1 MKTKFQHLGKTA
13 TKVASIL
20 ATALL
25 CAGNA
30 GAQQAQDTFKVAII
44 MPFSGA
50 YGIVGQM
57 ARRGIEVALE
67 ERGNKVLGKPVEVM
81 WEDDEANPQVGVRKA
96 NAAIANG
103 AQVILGSV
111 ASPVTL
117 ALMRLAAQNKV
128 LLFTSSSSDDRITG
142 ADKNRYTF
150 RTSNSVGMEN
160 RIIAEYIASSGMK
173 SIYGIGMDANVSR
186 DSWANLEKTMKN
198 LGVKSAGVSFNPV
211 GTADFS
217 VVIDK
222 IAKSDAQGVVT
233 YTSGGDSVS
242 FVKQAL
248 SVNLP
253 QKVKIVGNTFDET
266 TAAAIGPASIGIQTS
281 TRYNAALDTPRNKA
295 FVAAFQKKFGEVPS
309 VFSGTHYDGM
319 SWVLDV
325 VDSTKSWNTEMWVDA
340 FEGNVRENTI
350 QGRKVMRKCDHQA
363 AADGLWA
370 EIVANPANPAKPQ
383 LLVIKRFP
391 ADKLLDPC
399 PAG

>member
-1 MKTKFQHLGKTA
+1 MKTKLQLLGRTM
-13 TKVASIL
+13 TRVVSVL
-20 ATALL
+20 TTALL
-25 CAGNA
+25 CASYA
-30 GAQQAQDTFKVAII
+30 SAQQAQDTFKIAVI

-57 ARRGIEVALE
+57 ARKGIEVALE
-67 ERGNKVLGKPVEVM
+67 ERGNKVLGKPVEVL

-96 NAAIANG
+96 NAAIADG
-103 AQVILGSV
+103 ARVILGSV

-160 RIIAEYIASSGMK
+160 RIIAEYLASSGLK
-173 SIYGIGMDANVSR
+173 TIYGVGMDANVSR
-186 DSWANLEKTMKN
+186 DSWAKLEESMKGMN
-198 LGVKSAGVSFNPV
+198 IKSGGVSFNPV

-222 IAKSDAQGVVT
+222 IAKSGADGVVT

-253 QKVKIVGNTFDET
+253 SKVKIIGNTFDET
-266 TAAAIGPASIGIQTS
+266 TAAAIGPGSIGIQTS
-281 TRYNAALDTPRNKA
+281 TRYNSLLDTPRNKS
-295 FVAAFQKKFGEVPS
+295 FVAEFQKKFGESPS

-325 VDSTKSWNTEMWVDA
+325 VDSTKTWDTEKWIDA

-363 AADGLWA
+363 SQDGLWA
-370 EIVANPANPAKPQ
+370 EIVANPAEPAKPQ
-383 LLVIKRFP
+383 LRVIKRFP

-399 PAG
+399 PN